1 MAPRKDMMRIIRQDT
16 GFSAKLGFGGM
27 AVPAADVDKPSAIP
41 LTPVDDRSEA
51 TSDRPS
57 VTAASTQLRPQ
68 GEHSAQATQTPK
80 EAREAEREP
89 RASADMA
96 LRAAVSGSVA
106 SVRGQVVYVAVSL
119 TVRQAHLAEV
129 WASAARCSVQFLI
142 RRVAQGLREQVF
154 EDWERNGMPDIDER
168 RGSRGKHPTSVTLT
182 LRPTFA
188 ANLAARQDPMGV
200 LGLARVM
207 GPAFRAR
214 FHDAFEAALETAA
227 LQSTTE
233 GEER

>member
-27 AVPAADVDKPSAIP
+27 AVPVADVDKPSAMP
-41 LTPVDDRSEA
+41 LAPVDNRSEA
-51 TSDRPS
+51 TSERPL
-57 VTAASTQLRPQ
+57 VTAASKQLRPQ
-68 GEHSAQATQTPK
+68 GKHGAQASQTQK
-80 EAREAEREP
+80 EARKEAGDP
-89 RASADMA
+89 RTSANGT
-96 LRAAVSGSVA
+96 LHAAGLGSVGA
-106 SVRGQVVYVAVSL
+106 VRGRVVYVAVSL
-119 TVRQAHLAEV
+119 TVRQAHRAEI

-142 RRVAQGLREQVF
+142 RRVAQGLREDVF
-154 EDWERNGMPDIDER
+154 EDWERNGMPDIRER

-182 LRPTFA
+182 LRPAFA
-188 ANLAARQDPMGV
+188 ANLAARHDPLGV

-214 FHDAFEAALETAA
+214 FHDAFDAALETAA
-227 LQSTTE
+227 LQSTIE